1 MALIQDEP
9 TVMPPIGSETIDTPC
24 QAMRPGGDELP
35 GELRRPVEVPD
46 VVGDADEHD
55 EEGRA
60 EDREHLLGFWKM
72 IETIENRDEPSVDT
86 NAAAPIA
93 ARMPRNIAMP
103 PRRGVGR
110 VCTSRS
116 RIFG

>member
-1 MALIQDEP
+1 MNWPASLVIQSRSQMSSA
-9 TVMPPIGSETIDTPC
+9 TPISTIRSAAPRI
-24 QAMRPGGDELP
+24 ASIW
-35 GELRRPVEVPD
+35 
-46 VVGDADEHD
+46 
-55 EEGRA
+55 
-60 EDREHLLGFWKM
+60 LGFWKM

-86 NAAAPIA
+86 KAAAPIA
-93 ARMPRNIAMP
+93 ATIPMNIAMP